1 MTSKNL
7 HAAWRRDAAVLG
19 FGLTLAVL
27 VAGAVLGTAN
37 VRRLWANER
46 RVAHTEVVVG
56 QLEGLMSILK
66 DAETGQRGY
75 LLTGEQSYL
84 RPYEDALA
92 RVPATLAGL
101 EALTADEPAQRAR
114 LATLERTAAAK
125 LDELRQT
132 VARMRSG
139 DRAGALAIVRG
150 NSGKALMDGARDT
163 ALAMQ
168 REERELLRRR
178 AAEAAARFRTTIL
191 SILLSALT
199 GIVLLG
205 VVFTLQRRNSLA
217 RRRAEAVQAE
227 RHRLVA
233 LRADVSTALAGV
245 EPKPVVLQR
254 CCESLVRHLDMAF
267 ARIWTLAE
275 AGDVL
280 ELRASAGLYTHL
292 DGAHSRVAVGQYK
305 IGRIASTRQ
314 PHLTNEVPD
323 DPNVSDREWARR
335 EGMVAFAGYPMLVE
349 RRLLGVVAM
358 FSRQPLTAITLTD
371 LAPMAEAIAQF
382 IDRRRAEE
390 RARHQAELNRVT
402 LASIGDAVLT
412 TDAQGR
418 VTFLNDVAVA
428 LTRWTREDAAG
439 QPVDTVF
446 NVVNEQTGLR
456 VESPVDKVLR
466 DGLIAGLANH
476 TVLIARDGARHP
488 IDDSGAPLRS
498 AAGEVMGVVL
508 VFRDVTEK
516 HDAEQATRRSEER
529 FRSLV
534 LATSQIVWTTGRDG
548 RVSADSPSWRE
559 FTGQTYEQWMG
570 DGWLDALH
578 PDDRGPA
585 TAAWGRAVADES
597 LHRVEYR
604 IRRADGAYRWMA
616 VRGVPVH
623 DGTGAVREW
632 VGTCTDIDDLK
643 RAEDDLRQLAAD
655 LSETDR
661 RKDEFLA
668 TLAHELRNPLAPIR
682 NGLQILKMA
691 GQDGTL
697 LERART
703 MMDRQLSQMVRL
715 VDDLLDVSRIS
726 RNKLDLRKEQV
737 ELTQIVASAVE
748 TSRPLIEA
756 SGHELTV
763 ILPAE
768 PVRLDADLTRLAQV
782 FSNLLNNAAKYTDR
796 GGHLRL
802 TAERQGDE
810 VVVVV
815 KDDGVGIPP
824 AMLPRIFDIFTQ
836 VDRSLERAQ
845 GGLGIG
851 LTLVKRLVQMHD
863 GSVTAHSEGLGRGTE
878 LVVRLPVLAEA
889 AEPELPADAAVEG
902 PTTPHRV
909 LIVDDNRDSA
919 LSLSMLLELKGC
931 ETQTAHDGVE
941 AVEKAAAYKPD
952 VVLLDIGL
960 PRLNGYEA
968 CRAIREQPGGKGVLI
983 VALTGWGQDQDRRK
997 SKEAG
1002 FDGHLVK
1009 PVDHAALMK
1018 LLAR

>member
-1 MTSKNL
+1 
-7 HAAWRRDAAVLG
+7 
-19 FGLTLAVL
+19 LTLAVL
-27 VAGAVLGTAN
+27 VAGAVLGTVN

-114 LATLERTAAAK
+114 LATLERTAGAK

-132 VARMRSG
+132 VARMRAG

-163 ALAMQ
+163 ALVMQ
-168 REERELLRRR
+168 RAERDLLRRR
-178 AAEAAARFRTTIL
+178 AAEAAARFRTTVL

-205 VVFTLQRRNSLA
+205 VVFALQRRNSLA
-217 RRRAEAVQAE
+217 RRRAETIQAE
-227 RHRLVA
+227 RHRLTA
-233 LRADVSTALAGV
+233 LRADVSTALASV
-245 EPKPVVLQR
+245 APKPEVLQR

-292 DGAHSRVAVGQYK
+292 DGPHSRVAVGRYK

-323 DPNVSDREWARR
+323 DPNVSDREWAHR

-349 RRLLGVVAM
+349 GRLLGVMAM
-358 FSRQPLTAITLTD
+358 FARQPLTAATLTD

-428 LTRWTREDAAG
+428 LTGWTREDAAG

-446 NVVNEQTGLR
+446 NIVNEQTGLR
-456 VESPVDKVLR
+456 AESPVDKVLR

-488 IDDSGAPLRS
+488 IDDSGAPIRS
-498 AAGEVMGVVL
+498 ATGEVMGVVL

-559 FTGQTYEQWMG
+559 LTGQTYEQWIG
-570 DGWLDALH
+570 DGWLDAIH

-585 TAAWGRAVADES
+585 TAAWERAVADES
-597 LHRVEYR
+597 LYRVEYR
-604 IRRADGAYRWMA
+604 IRRADGVYRWMA

-623 DGTGAVREW
+623 DGDGAVREW
-632 VGTCTDIDDLK
+632 VGTCTDVDDLK

-715 VDDLLDVSRIS
+715 VDDLLDVSRVS

-737 ELTQIVASAVE
+737 ELAQIVASAVE

-763 ILPAE
+763 SLPAE
-768 PVRLDADLTRLAQV
+768 PICLDADLTRLAQV

-802 TAERQGDE
+802 TAERQGGE
-810 VVVVV
+810 VVVTV

-824 AMLPRIFDIFTQ
+824 AMLSRIFDIFTQ

-851 LTLVKRLVQMHD
+851 LTLVKRLVEMHH

-889 AEPELPADAAVEG
+889 AAPELPADAPVEA
-902 PTTPHRV
+902 PAKPRRV

-931 ETQTAHDGVE
+931 ETLTAHDGVE

-968 CRAIREQPGGKGVLI
+968 CRAIRQQPGGQGVLI

-1009 PVDHAALMK
+1009 PVDHADLMK